1 MHSRGKALV
10 LAVFAVAAVL
20 LWEARGDG
28 PDFGHYF
35 EWGRAAVSADIFE
48 LNGDVLSS
56 GGVPFSQWSAAPGI
70 LFALTYRAASD
81 LIEFRTAAYLTG
93 WAAAMLFWV
102 SAFAALRVAARDSPG
117 LVAFGTGV
125 LFVGTHAGLYSHT
138 YSTEL
143 LASALIA
150 ATWAIALSQ
159 TGGGILASTAVA
171 AAAGLLVFIRPYL
184 VLYVTAPVW
193 LVVFR
198 ESGSGHGTSPRRLM
212 TLLAAAIPLVLAAA
226 ESAAVNRWMT
236 GSPFQPAYVY
246 GGFGFHSVDLLH
258 PQPGAILTHP
268 WRGLLAY
275 HPLYGVA
282 FVALLMCASRR
293 GPLRALWAATVVA
306 ALIHLWIQSAWHIW
320 WLGGSFGMRGL
331 APSAFPLVLALVA
344 TLAQDMNERPWRV
357 VWWVRA
363 SLLASVWSFPLLMQG
378 TSDYLTWSELLAG
391 QAPAAVVTGT
401 LVLLWILVGIS
412 RRRWK
417 VPDLRAEVA
426 CSGSILLAASIG
438 YLIARVNGRV
448 SATLLLTAA
457 IAAVGVFYLS
467 RVTGWK
473 RSALGGAAAAAV
485 VLFAAQAVI
494 FGRLAVQTERY
505 LASRNPPPRQFQS
518 VGAVPI
524 DDLRQNYAEYAGLE
538 GFDDR
543 KRRLRAYLNWL
554 EIDAAKMTPADRDLS
569 ERVLRAISSDPIAG
583 AMFVRVT
590 ARNRV
595 VHLASS
601 DSNAEQRDR
610 IVDVV
615 GRVPGVAG
623 VEADMK

>member
-1 MHSRGKALV
+1 
-10 LAVFAVAAVL
+10 
-20 LWEARGDG
+20 
-28 PDFGHYF
+28 
-35 EWGRAAVSADIFE
+35 
-48 LNGDVLSS
+48 
-56 GGVPFSQWSAAPGI
+56 
-70 LFALTYRAASD
+70 
-81 LIEFRTAAYLTG
+81 
-93 WAAAMLFWV
+93 
-102 SAFAALRVAARDSPG
+102 
-117 LVAFGTGV
+117 
-125 LFVGTHAGLYSHT
+125 
-138 YSTEL
+138 
-143 LASALIA
+143 
-150 ATWAIALSQ
+150 
-159 TGGGILASTAVA
+159 
-171 AAAGLLVFIRPYL
+171 
-184 VLYVTAPVW
+184 
-193 LVVFR
+193 
-198 ESGSGHGTSPRRLM
+198 
-212 TLLAAAIPLVLAAA
+212 
-226 ESAAVNRWMT
+226 
-236 GSPFQPAYVY
+236 
-246 GGFGFHSVDLLH
+246 
-258 PQPGAILTHP
+258 
-268 WRGLLAY
+268 
-275 HPLYGVA
+275 
-282 FVALLMCASRR
+282 
-293 GPLRALWAATVVA
+293 
-306 ALIHLWIQSAWHIW
+306 
-320 WLGGSFGMRGL
+320 MRGL

-344 TLAQDMNERPWRV
+344 TIAQDMNERPWRV

-378 TSDYLTWSELLAG
+378 TSDYLTWSELLEG
-391 QAPAAVVTGT
+391 QAPAAVVTGA

-417 VPDLRAEVA
+417 VPDLRAEFA
-426 CSGSILLAASIG
+426 CSGSILLAAGIG
-438 YLIARVNGRV
+438 YLIAMNGRV

-473 RSALGGAAAAAV
+473 RSALGGAGTAAV

-505 LASRNPPPRQFQS
+505 LVSGNPPPRQFQS

-524 DDLRQNYAEYAGLE
+524 DDLRQNHAEYAGIE

-543 KRRLRAYLNWL
+543 KGKLRAYLNWL
-554 EIDAAKMTPADRDLS
+554 EIDAAKMTPADRDLA

-610 IVDVV
+610 IVEVV